1 MLKTD
6 VPTER
11 SSSLTKFFLEALPY
25 VGGTLGVLFVLGAVY
40 ELIKTRKKSAS
51 AKTGSVLLN

>member
-11 SSSLTKFFLEALPY
+11 SSFLTKFFLEALPY
-25 VGGTLGVLFVLGAVY
+25 VGGTLGVLFVLG
-40 ELIKTRKKSAS
+40 
-51 AKTGSVLLN
+51 GSV